1 MTAEKVFLADGR
13 VRPIWRFFLSI
24 PLVFLAMFVADTAAR
39 FIARPEDLGGWGR
52 VVWSTLLLLPAL
64 LAAFKGISSV
74 LDRKPLGA
82 VGLAFCGRWRMELG
96 IGLGIGSV
104 MILAVGAAESAL
116 GVTQFSFDQLSP
128 SPFLGWGGATLV
140 LLFVA
145 ATNEELMFRGY
156 PFQRLA
162 ESIGAPGAVA
172 VFSALF
178 GLVHLGNP
186 NHTLV
191 STLNT
196 VLVGVPLAIGYLR
209 TRALWVPVGIHFAW
223 NFLQGF
229 GLGLPISGFSVP
241 FSVLYARVS
250 GNVLLTGGSYGPE
263 ASILT
268 TIVIVAATG
277 YLWRAKSIYVSEET
291 RALVFGPP
299 RTDSSAPEI
308 VVQLNTSI
316 ATADS
321 ERPKPD

>member
-1 MTAEKVFLADGR
+1 MTVERIFLADGR
-13 VRPIWRFFLSI
+13 VRPGWRFVLSV
-24 PLVFLAMFVADTAAR
+24 PLVFLAMFVADSSAR
-39 FIARPEDLGGWGR
+39 FIARPGDLGGWGR
-52 VVWSTLLLLPAL
+52 VIWSTVLLLPAL
-64 LAAFKGISSV
+64 LAVFKGLSSA

-82 VGLAFCGRWRMELG
+82 VGLAFCGSWRMELG
-96 IGLGIGSV
+96 LGLGIGSL
-104 MILAVGAAESAL
+104 MILAVGAVESAL
-116 GVTQFSFDQLSP
+116 GVAQFSWGQLAP
-128 SPFLGWGGATLV
+128 SPFLGWGGALLV

-186 NHTLV
+186 NHTAV

-196 VLVGVPLAIGYLR
+196 VLVGVPLSIGYLR
-209 TRALWVPVGIHFAW
+209 TRALWMPVGIHFAW

-241 FSVLYARVS
+241 LSVLNAQVS
-250 GNVLLTGGSYGPE
+250 GNVLLTGGRYGPE
-263 ASILT
+263 ASVLT
-268 TIVIVAATG
+268 TMVIIAATG
-277 YLWRAKSIYVSEET
+277 YLWRTKSIYISEAM
-291 RALVFGPP
+291 RALAFGPP
-299 RTDSSAPEI
+299 RTDSSAPGI
-308 VVQLNTSI
+308 VVQLNNSI
-316 ATADS
+316 TTADS

>member
-1 MTAEKVFLADGR
+1 MTVEKVFLAGGR
-13 VRPIWRFFLSI
+13 VRPGWRFLLSV
-24 PLVFLAMFVADTAAR
+24 PLVFLAMYVADSAAK

-64 LAAFKGISSV
+64 LAVFKLLTAAF
-74 LDRKPLGA
+74 DRKPLGS
-82 VGLAFCGRWRMELG
+82 VGLVFCGSWRMELG
-96 IGLGIGSV
+96 VGLGIGSL
-104 MILAVGAAESAL
+104 MILVVGAAESAL
-116 GVTQFSFDQLSP
+116 GVAQFSFDQLSA
-128 SPFLGWGGATLV
+128 SPFLGWGGATLM

-162 ESIGAPGAVA
+162 ESIGAPGAVV

-186 NHTLV
+186 NHTVV

-209 TRALWVPVGIHFAW
+209 TRALWMPVGIHFAW

-241 FSVLYARVS
+241 FSVLNAQVS
-250 GNVLLTGGSYGPE
+250 GNALLTGGRYGPE
-263 ASILT
+263 ASVLT

-277 YLWRAKSIYVSEET
+277 CLWRTKSIYISEAM
-291 RALVFGPP
+291 RALAFGPP

-308 VVQLNTSI
+308 VVQLDTPLT
-316 ATADS
+316 AADS
-321 ERPKPD
+321 DGPKPD